1 MRSPARIEAR
11 TLQAMARECQLCA
24 AHSMMASATHIR
36 YAQHAPGTLDVRTAV
51 WFFVPLILTTELHQ
65 LSHSLVHA
73 FLARLGDPT
82 TTLAAFSVAF
92 AFNTTFSGIVGI
104 ETQATM
110 SFAVDKRSF
119 WRVAR
124 FYLAISLA
132 PFLVIEAVA
141 LTPLGDWLF
150 GEMMGAS
157 EGVVRLAKLSSGVMG
172 LWIFPNQ
179 IRNLCT
185 ALCMLQRR
193 TVLISHATMLR
204 LGSQALM
211 LLVLPFWL
219 EGAVAGAASL
229 VGCMSVEALYMYWVS
244 RGFYEAL
251 PRDTGERASYRQ
263 MWSFSWP
270 LMITQITENGVSF
283 VINFFLGRLANP
295 DLALAAFGV
304 VNALKSLVASP
315 LRNMAQTAQALVHD
329 RRDMAVILRF
339 AHWVTGV
346 YVVLVGLM
354 FYTPMREVIL
364 GGVMGLSASLSDY
377 ARPGVQMMLV
387 VVVFWGYASLL
398 RGLLSA
404 MRQTR
409 AIGGSAVIRLL
420 VVTAVGSITLVA
432 PNLNGA
438 AVGVAAI
445 GAAFLAENLIL
456 GYRIARFS
464 RSKGPIFPREQT
476 DAAAV

>member
-1 MRSPARIEAR
+1 MATVAHTARS
-11 TLQAMARECQLCA
+11 
-24 AHSMMASATHIR
+24 
-36 YAQHAPGTLDVRTAV
+36 APGPLTLRTAV
-51 WFFVPLILTTELHQ
+51 WFFLPLILTTELHQ

-104 ETQATM
+104 ETQAAL
-110 SFAVDKRSF
+110 SFVTDKRSF

-124 FYLAISLA
+124 FYLAVSAA
-132 PFLVIEAVA
+132 PFLVIESIA
-141 LTPLGDWLF
+141 LTPLGDWMF

-157 EGVVRLAKLSSGVMG
+157 EGVVRLAKAASAVMG

-179 IRNLCT
+179 VRNLCT
-185 ALCMLQRR
+185 ALCMLHRR
-193 TVLISHATMLR
+193 TMLISHATMIR

-229 VGCMSVEALYMYWVS
+229 VGCMTVEALYMYWVS
-244 RGFYEAL
+244 RGFYREL
-251 PRDTGERASYRQ
+251 PRRGGEQATYRQ
-263 MWSFSWP
+263 MWTFSWP
-270 LMITQITENGVSF
+270 LMITQVTENGVTF

-304 VNALKSLVASP
+304 VNGLKSLVASP
-315 LRNMAQTAQALVHD
+315 LRNMAQTAQALVHT
-329 RRDMAVILRF
+329 RADMRVILSF
-339 AHWVTGV
+339 AHRVTFA
-346 YVVLVGLM
+346 YIALVALL
-354 FYTPMREVIL
+354 FYTAMREVIL
-364 GGVMGLSASLSDY
+364 GGVMGLNEALSMY
-377 ARPGVQMMLV
+377 ARPGVQMIVV

-404 MRQTR
+404 MRETR
-409 AIGGSAVIRLL
+409 VIGASALIRLM
-420 VVTAVGSITLVA
+420 VVTAVGSVTLVA
-432 PNLNGA
+432 PNINGA

-445 GAAFLAENLIL
+445 GAAFIAETAIL
-456 GYRIARFS
+456 GWQVMRFN
-464 RSKGPIFPREQT
+464 RSGAPIFPREKAMAS
-476 DAAAV
+476 AASG